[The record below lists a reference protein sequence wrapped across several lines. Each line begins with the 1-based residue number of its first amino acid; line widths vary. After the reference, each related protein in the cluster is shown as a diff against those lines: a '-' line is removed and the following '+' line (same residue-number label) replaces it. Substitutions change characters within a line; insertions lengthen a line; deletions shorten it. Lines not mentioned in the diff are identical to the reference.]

1 VDFDFNL
8 ILVPVTLILFAVWLL
23 DKLVFKQRAN
33 KGREN
38 ENFVITWAYNFW
50 PVLAVVLILR
60 SFLYEPF
67 NIPSDS
73 MVPTLETG
81 DFILVNKF
89 DYGVRLPE
97 DATLYVTLEPCTMC
111 VGALV
116 HARIKHIVFGT
127 TEPKDKIQ
135 RIREIK
141 ASGLEVLHVIHR
153 HALDE
158 KTAFEVEGALIDAYL
173 GLANI
178 QNGSGN
184 SENGVMHVYEI
195 NQKYAAIEATFEH
208 KVLLISINKGIKNNS
223 IYDAVRFAWRVNK
236 DRAEKAEVILAVSQG
251 IIRGAYTNAI
261 WLKATAENFPM
272 HVIQESDSNR
282 FGFIADEA
290 PEAVKT
296 LYIGKKIPKE
306 HERKKGDISPIKY
319 TY

>member
-1 VDFDFNL
+1 MSRESFRLGVIEHLQYYVYRL
-8 ILVPVTLILFAVWLL
+8 IDPRDGQTFYIG
-23 DKLVFKQRAN
+23 
-33 KGREN
+33 KGKGNRIFSHIYDEQ
-38 ENFVITWAYNFW
+38 I
-50 PVLAVVLILR
+50 
-60 SFLYEPF
+60 SQ
-67 NIPSDS
+67 DS
-73 MVPTLETG
+73 NA
-81 DFILVNKF
+81 IS
-89 DYGVRLPE
+89 
-97 DATLYVTLEPCTMC
+97 
-111 VGALV
+111 
-116 HARIKHIVFGT
+116 
-127 TEPKDKIQ
+127 DKIQ

-195 NQKYAAIEATFEH
+195 NQKYAAIEAIFEH

-251 IIRGAYTNAI
+251 IIRGAYINAI
-261 WLKATAENFPM
+261 WLKATAESFPM
-272 HVIQESDSNR
+272 HVIQESDFNR

-290 PEAVKT
+290 PDDIKA
-296 LYIGKKIPKE
+296 LYIGKKIPKDY
-306 HERKKGDISPIKY
+306 ERKKGDISPIKY